1 MTEPQ
6 LQLLA
11 VRLAWLVRPRAALR
25 NRDVHKLLTRA
36 PLPHS
41 RWCSPSTP
49 GSRSSCTPCRSSPRF
64 SAAGAFRS
72 GVVSLRRASVSHSNA
87 RRYQAWAVYS
97 LYAYLTVVIAK
108 AEAEA
113 APSARSAALC
123 RLFTLQYSAVQFCVS
138 SAAFATTFARKYGD
152 GAMRHDRAFFPLT
165 IALNVSQALAIG
177 SLAALAAAAGRVP
190 QPAARRAGA
199 KAAWLCL
206 VIFGTYWQ
214 EMIIY
219 ALLRFSAVKASA
231 SWTLQ
236 STSRSDV
243 AHGMHAWLLC
253 IEMAAA
259 AAAFG
264 AAFAPAESYNV
275 AEGADEA
282 QGVGFVTGL
291 ACAFGI
297 ATPPQAPAS
306 YDAEAAVSAAEVEA
320 DAEAEAKAERRRR
333 REKRS
338 GAPPSAEP
346 SGVSFSDSA
355 RLDAAPPA
363 EAAAAAE
370 PMLRPP
376 RERRRKPLPYA
387 LSAMPVVLAP
397 PEPEPLPGCADDAP
411 AQGVYSGIL
420 GWMGMGQP
428 SHPYADEPPPVA
440 LPPPGM
446 PLRVPVAVVHE
457 GVIGV
462 SIGPAPVA
470 GSAAAAVQPP
480 AQPPP
485 PPVPPA
491 SETLTE
497 LIAKM
502 TLQVKGAMRP

>member
-1 MTEPQ
+1 M
-6 LQLLA
+6 
-11 VRLAWLVRPRAALR
+11 
-25 NRDVHKLLTRA
+25 
-36 PLPHS
+36 
-41 RWCSPSTP
+41 
-49 GSRSSCTPCRSSPRF
+49 
-64 SAAGAFRS
+64 
-72 GVVSLRRASVSHSNA
+72 
-87 RRYQAWAVYS
+87 
-97 LYAYLTVVIAK
+97 
-108 AEAEA
+108 
-113 APSARSAALC
+113 ALC
-123 RLFTLQYSAVQFCVS
+123 RLFTLQYSCVQFCVS
-138 SAAFATTFARKYGD
+138 SAAYATVFARKYGD
-152 GAMRHDRAFFPLT
+152 GAMRHDRAYFPLT

-177 SLAALAAAAGRVP
+177 GLAALAAACGRLP
-190 QPAARRAGA
+190 QPVGRRAGA
-199 KAAWLCL
+199 KVAWLCL

-219 ALLRFSAVKASA
+219 ALLRFSAVKTSA

-236 STSRSDV
+236 SDSRSDV

-264 AAFAPAESYNV
+264 VVFAPTESV
-275 AEGADEA
+275 EGAAEGEDEEA

-297 ATPPQAPAS
+297 ATPPQAPPS

-320 DAEAEAKAERRRR
+320 DAEAVAKAERRRR
-333 REKRS
+333 RQERGS
-338 GAPPSAEP
+338 VPPSAEP
-346 SGVSFSDSA
+346 SGASFSDSA

-363 EAAAAAE
+363 TAAAPAE

-387 LSAMPVVLAP
+387 RSAMPVVLAP
-397 PEPEPLPGCADDAP
+397 PEPEPLPGCPDDAP
-411 AQGVYSGIL
+411 APGVYSGIL

-428 SHPYADEPPPVA
+428 SHPYADEQPAVA

-446 PLRVPVAVVHE
+446 PLRAPVTVVHE
-457 GVIGV
+457 GVIGMSSGRV
-462 SIGPAPVA
+462 FAP
-470 GSAAAAVQPP
+470 GIAAAAQPQQP
-480 AQPPP
+480 APPQP

-502 TLQVKGAMRP
+502 TLQVKGTMQP